1 MKRCSTCN
9 RTYTDPNLSFC
20 IDDGTPLTTINS
32 EDETTVVSSRTTE
45 EDWNTK
51 AYQPPRSYV
60 PPGTDPARPRRRAWP
75 WIVGILG
82 AFVLGIVAIAIAAA
96 ILAPRLM
103 RSAREQQQREAAQKQ
118 QREAPNVNVN
128 TAPEN
133 ANVSEPPPA
142 NANANTNES
151 VELPPPADRER
162 VLAQL
167 TDLENDWTAAN
178 LNADKQAL
186 ERILADDYVGPS
198 SEGGLQGKAEYIR
211 TIERDTEV
219 DKWEF
224 GDLKVTLA
232 GDRATLSG
240 KITYQVQDRE
250 LVFDFKDKFVWRD
263 GRWQAT
269 GSEVTR
275 REANVNNQ

>member
-20 IDDGTPLTTINS
+20 IDDGTPLTPINS
-32 EDETTVVSSRTTE
+32 EDETTVVSPRTRE
-45 EDWNTK
+45 DDWN
-51 AYQPPRSYV
+51 AVGYQPPSYV
-60 PPGTDPARPRRRAWP
+60 PPGTDPGRPRRRLWP
-75 WIVGILG
+75 WILGIAGAFILG
-82 AFVLGIVAIAIAAA
+82 IIALSIAAA

-103 RSAREQQQREAAQKQ
+103 RSARNQRGTTQNQQREI
-118 QREAPNVNVN
+118 PNTN
-128 TAPEN
+128 TSPEN
-133 ANVSEPPPA
+133 SNAGEPA
-142 NANANTNES
+142 NANVNAGES
-151 VELPPPADRER
+151 VPPPRDRDL

-167 TDLENDWTAAN
+167 TDLEHDWTAAN
-178 LNADKQAL
+178 LNADKKAL
-186 ERILADDYVGPS
+186 DRILADDYVGPS
-198 SEGGLQGKAEYIR
+198 TEGGLQSKAEYIR

-240 KITYQVQDRE
+240 KITYQIKDRE

-275 REANVNNQ
+275 RE